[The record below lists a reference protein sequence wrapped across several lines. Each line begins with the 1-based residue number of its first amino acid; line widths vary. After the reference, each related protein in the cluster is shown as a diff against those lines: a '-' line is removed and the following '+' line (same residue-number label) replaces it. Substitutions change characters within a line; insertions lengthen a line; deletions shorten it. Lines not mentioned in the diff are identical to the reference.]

1 MKRIIAL
8 ITSIMLVIFFIG
20 CNFTK
25 YTDKEGVKDKNETS
39 NSKVYYCGECL
50 KESSEQTKYCP
61 NCGKQCEWKLSKN
74 KTENEKEQEEIETKN
89 LTDYTADELYKLYTK
104 EELKEFYYE
113 GKLPIENLP
122 QAYANEII
130 HEQEV
135 YYCDYCNKET
145 DREEIVLNGGVCNAC
160 KNSTSNCKLCGT
172 RISNDIYIENN
183 GYCNDCVEYS
193 NPCFYCGATTNL
205 SKIVSY
211 IPEVGHYM
219 CPYCQ
224 SQHICSNCYNIVDY
238 IDPNSNICSSCV
250 NELYNR
256 PAYIC
261 NNCKGCTHTCD
272 EIPEGTP
279 CSYCGANSGYSRGD
293 VCHCFD

>member
-1 MKRIIAL
+1 M
-8 ITSIMLVIFFIG
+8 
-20 CNFTK
+20 
-25 YTDKEGVKDKNETS
+25 
-39 NSKVYYCGECL
+39 
-50 KESSEQTKYCP
+50 
-61 NCGKQCEWKLSKN
+61 
-74 KTENEKEQEEIETKN
+74 
-89 LTDYTADELYKLYTK
+89 
-104 EELKEFYYE
+104 
-113 GKLPIENLP
+113 
-122 QAYANEII
+122 
-130 HEQEV
+130 
-135 YYCDYCNKET
+135 
-145 DREEIVLNGGVCNAC
+145 LNGGVCNAC

-238 IDPNSNICSSCV
+238 IDPNYNICSSCV

-261 NNCKGCTHTCD
+261 NNAHIAELIVDIQGVMYVIVLIKFMGCYK
-272 EIPEGTP
+272 IKIK
-279 CSYCGANSGYSRGD
+279 
-293 VCHCFD
+293 